1 MASTGVVIMVSVI
14 CFYFTSL
21 LGYKVVALL
30 LLMTVSLLAMLF
42 DIVPVLLGA
51 VLSALIWNFFFIP
64 PIYTF
69 NIDNAEDLL
78 LFLLYFFIA
87 LVNTVL
93 TYKIRQAENKAR
105 DKDEKENT
113 IRLYNTLINSLSHE
127 LRTPISTIIAA
138 VDTLKENRDNLS
150 VYNKADLLMEID
162 KASVRLNRQVENLL
176 NMSRLESGMLKPN
189 FDWCDVNE
197 IINSILQKEA
207 ANNGRVIEFH
217 SNEHLPLF
225 KLDAGLIEQVI
236 QNLVHNAAQYTPK
249 SANIE
254 IRAAYELSVLVIVVS
269 DNGTGFPES
278 EIALVFEKFYRL
290 PNTKAGG
297 SGLGLSI
304 VKGFVEAH
312 NGKVILKNNDKGGA
326 EFTIQ
331 IPAETSF
338 IKNLRNE

>member
-1 MASTGVVIMVSVI
+1 MASTGVVIMVSVL

-42 DIVPVLLGA
+42 DIVPVILGA

-69 NIDNAEDLL
+69 SIDNAEDLL

-197 IINSILQKEA
+197 IINNILQKEA

-236 QNLVHNAAQYTPK
+236 QNLVHN
-249 SANIE
+249 
-254 IRAAYELSVLVIVVS
+254 VLFYPNNSNRDISFFEVL
-269 DNGTGFPES
+269 T
-278 EIALVFEKFYRL
+278 AL
-290 PNTKAGG
+290 
-297 SGLGLSI
+297 
-304 VKGFVEAH
+304 
-312 NGKVILKNNDKGGA
+312 NN
-326 EFTIQ
+326 
-331 IPAETSF
+331 
-338 IKNLRNE
+338 